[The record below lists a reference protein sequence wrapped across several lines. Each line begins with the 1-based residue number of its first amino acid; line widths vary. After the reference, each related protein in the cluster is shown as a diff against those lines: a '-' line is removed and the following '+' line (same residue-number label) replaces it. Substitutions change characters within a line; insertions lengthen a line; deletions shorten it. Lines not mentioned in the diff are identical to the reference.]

1 MKKVLLSGGVIL
13 AFLLYGLHQRQ
24 EERQSLSLL
33 TTDISSV
40 TEEVSPT
47 PSATADVATTSSST
61 PTPTPTPRG
70 TFRNGT
76 YTGSVEDAFYGNI
89 QVKATVQNGKLA
101 GVEFLQYPNDR
112 PNSVQINE
120 VAMPILQREAIAA
133 QSASV
138 NIVSGASDSSIAF
151 RRSLANALNKAK

>member
-1 MKKVLLSGGVIL
+1 MKKVFLSGGVIL

-33 TTDISSV
+33 TTDTSSV
-40 TEEVSPT
+40 TEEVSTT
-47 PSATADVATTSSST
+47 PSVTADAATTSSST
-61 PTPTPTPRG
+61 PTPTPTG
-70 TFRNGT
+70 AFRNGT